1 MERRLGREEVRAY
14 EGRLLGLAEEDNL
27 DRWEAEEHA
36 GLVRPEAGDWARI
49 VLVGDQAGETGDMA
63 DVRFQGAFSHGGQVH
78 TIHSTE
84 TYLATR
90 SHLDPDLDHL
100 AQRSTASHSMVVIQ
114 ESSTL
119 SPPEHL
125 AVLARRGL
133 PPSTQVASSQCGH
146 DRLGFNV
153 QPEHAVYRD
162 ARMTAWDFG
171 PFGIPEV
178 TGTRVKRQNDIS
190 GGGSGPS
197 ANFVSRRSGSA
208 ASNAG
213 LTALPPN
220 TQPQVSSI
228 GSTSGCPKAQKV
240 AFVGVAADCTYTNNY
255 ASAEQARTQLLTDFN
270 SASSLYQSS
279 FNVSLGIVEIN
290 VQSGACPSSAA
301 AVDPNNKWNVGCEE
315 GGAPGVDLNARLSIF
330 SEWRGN
336 KGAADGAG
344 LWHLLTN
351 CSTGSEVG
359 VAWLGQLCETNALEG
374 SDGQVTSGT
383 AVTAIT
389 RSSWQVIAHEVGH
402 NFGAIHDCG
411 GTGISCT
418 LSDSCCPL
426 TASSCELR
434 LALAGTPPT
443 RHRRLPR
450 PVYLD
455 LCE

>member
-1 MERRLGREEVRAY
+1 M
-14 EGRLLGLAEEDNL
+14 
-27 DRWEAEEHA
+27 
-36 GLVRPEAGDWARI
+36 
-49 VLVGDQAGETGDMA
+49 
-63 DVRFQGAFSHGGQVH
+63 
-78 TIHSTE
+78 
-84 TYLATR
+84 
-90 SHLDPDLDHL
+90 
-100 AQRSTASHSMVVIQ
+100 
-114 ESSTL
+114 
-119 SPPEHL
+119 
-125 AVLARRGL
+125 
-133 PPSTQVASSQCGH
+133 
-146 DRLGFNV
+146 
-153 QPEHAVYRD
+153 
-162 ARMTAWDFG
+162 
-171 PFGIPEV
+171 
-178 TGTRVKRQNDIS
+178 
-190 GGGSGPS
+190 
-197 ANFVSRRSGSA
+197 
-208 ASNAG
+208 
-213 LTALPPN
+213 
-220 TQPQVSSI
+220 SSI

-426 TASSCELR
+426 TASSCDASANYIMSAVSEKNVTGFSPCTIGNVCTTLSSSVNASC
-434 LALAGTPPT
+434 LATPRQTSNPALISYVPQPPPPPLAAQ
-443 RHRRLPR
+443 
-450 PVYLD
+450 D
-455 LCE
+455 